1 MLLSAFKTQGIK
13 ALAAYTEE
21 ELNHFIRAA
30 NDAYYGDKTPLLLT
44 DNEYDILCEYTK
56 TRFPKNKVAT
66 EGHTHSSL
74 PEKNKV
80 KLPYEMWSMDK
91 IKPDTNALAKWQQT
105 YNGPYVLSCKLDG
118 VSGLYSTEG
127 ARPKLYTRGNGLIGQ
142 DISHFLPYLKLPLT
156 KNITLRG
163 EFVIKKEVFKS
174 NYSKTFAN
182 ARNLVAGIINQKT
195 PDALKCADLDF
206 VVYEVL
212 KPILKPSAQLAYLK
226 DMNVVAYET
235 CTTLSNERL
244 SDLLLK
250 WRAEYAYEI
259 DGVICLNDAVYPRQ
273 TGNPA
278 HAFAFKMVLSE
289 QVAEAKVVEVVWT
302 ASKDGYLKPRVQIE
316 PVNLSGVRIEY
327 ATGFN
332 AKFIVDH
339 QLGVG
344 ALIRLMRSGDVIPH
358 IIEVVQPAAQAQMPA
373 VPYEW
378 NSTRV
383 DILLQ
388 NKAADPT
395 VREKNITLFFSSLAV
410 DGLGAGNVKKII
422 AAGFDTVPKIVAMTA
437 ADFLTVEGFQQKMST
452 KIKESIEVQ
461 LKQATLAELMHAT
474 NLFGRGFGT
483 KKIQL
488 ILTAVPTILT
498 LPPSEGLVRVTGV
511 EGMSK
516 KTAEQFVEKIPVFLG
531 FLDEIKLQKL
541 PPALMT
547 EAKPTTTHPLNGK
560 QYVMTGFRD
569 KILTDKLTA
578 VGAEQGSAVRK
589 NTFVLLVK
597 DSLEESSKMTE
608 AKKLGIPIMS
618 VAEFLLKYKL

>member
-13 ALAAYTEE
+13 ALAACTEE
-21 ELNHFIRAA
+21 ELNHFIRVA
-30 NDAYYGDKTPLLLT
+30 NDAYYGHKTPLLLT
-44 DNEYDILCEYTK
+44 DNEYDIVCEYTK
-56 TRFPKNKVAT
+56 TRFPKNKVVA

-91 IKPDTNALAKWQQT
+91 IKPDTNALTKWQQN

-142 DISHFLPYLKLPLT
+142 DISHFLPYLNLPLT

-163 EFVIKKEVFKS
+163 EFIIKKEVFKS
-174 NYSKTFAN
+174 NYSNTFAN

-226 DMNVVAYET
+226 DMNVVAYKT

-244 SDLLLK
+244 SDLLLE

-259 DGVICLNDAVYPRQ
+259 DGVICVNDAVYPRQ

-278 HAFAFKMVLSE
+278 HAFAFKMVISD
-289 QVAEAKVVEVVWT
+289 QVAEAKVVDVLWT

-316 PVNLSGVRIEY
+316 PVNLNGVRIEY

-339 QLGVG
+339 QIGVG

-388 NKAADPT
+388 NKATDPT

-452 KIKESIEVQ
+452 KIKESIALQ
-461 LKQATLAELMHAT
+461 LKQATLADLMQAT

-498 LPPSEGLVRVTGV
+498 LPPAEGLARVTAV
-511 EGMSK
+511 EGMSN
-516 KTAEQFVEKIPVFLG
+516 KTAEQFVQQIPVFLA
-531 FLDEIKLQKL
+531 FLAEIKIQPHPL
-541 PPALMT
+541 LMT
-547 EAKPTTTHPLNGK
+547 ETKPTPHHPLNGK

-578 VGAEQGSAVRK
+578 LGAEQGSAVRK

-618 VAEFLLKYKL
+618 VADFLLKYKL

>member
-13 ALAAYTEE
+13 ALVACSEE
-21 ELNHFIRAA
+21 ELNQFIRAA
-30 NDAYYGDKTPLLLT
+30 NDAYYADKTPLLLT
-44 DNEYDILCEYTK
+44 DNEYDIVCEYTK
-56 TRFPKNKVAT
+56 TRFPKNKVAA

-91 IKPDTNALAKWQQT
+91 IKPDTNALTKWQQT

-142 DISHFLPYLKLPLT
+142 DISHFLPYLNLPLT

-163 EFVIKKEVFKS
+163 EFIIKKEVFKS
-174 NYSKTFAN
+174 NYSNTFAN

-226 DMNVVAYET
+226 DMNVVAYKT
-235 CTTLSNERL
+235 YTTLSNERL
-244 SDLLLK
+244 SDLLLE

-259 DGVICLNDAVYPRQ
+259 DGVICVNDAVYPRQ

-278 HAFAFKMVLSE
+278 HAFAFKMVISE
-289 QVAEAKVVEVVWT
+289 QVAEAKVVDVLWT

-316 PVNLSGVRIEY
+316 PVNLNGVRIEY

-388 NKAADPT
+388 NKATDPT

-452 KIKESIEVQ
+452 KIKESIALQ
-461 LKQATLAELMHAT
+461 LKQATLADLMHAT

-498 LPPSEGLVRVTGV
+498 LPPAEGLARVTAV
-511 EGMSK
+511 EGMSN
-516 KTAEQFVEKIPVFLG
+516 KTAEQFVQQIPVFLA
-531 FLDEIKLQKL
+531 FLDEIKLQPHPL
-541 PPALMT
+541 LMT
-547 EAKPTTTHPLNGK
+547 ETKPTPHHPLNGK

-578 VGAEQGSAVRK
+578 LGAEQGSAVRK

-618 VAEFLLKYKL
+618 VADFLLKYKL